1 MSQVGFEPT
10 NSAGERPQTYALERA
25 TTGTGIDG
33 GILLK
38 FVSNKMRGCRMDYY
52 GLGLR
57 SVAGFC
63 GHYNEP
69 WDRIYADYF
78 LII

>member
-1 MSQVGFEPT
+1 
-10 NSAGERPQTYALERA
+10 
-25 TTGTGIDG
+25 
-33 GILLK
+33 
-38 FVSNKMRGCRMDYY
+38 VSNKMRGCRMDYY